1 MKFPFFNA
9 ESIFHNEEIL
19 VNTILSYR
27 FIKCFYK
34 LNSLSRVGM
43 LSTLFVSDAFDLYLE
58 QQARYIQ
65 RGLGREMGVA
75 TLART

>member
-1 MKFPFFNA
+1 
-9 ESIFHNEEIL
+9 
-19 VNTILSYR
+19 
-27 FIKCFYK
+27 
-34 LNSLSRVGM
+34 M
-43 LSTLFVSDAFDLYLE
+43 LSELFVSDAFDLYLE

>member
-1 MKFPFFNA
+1 M
-9 ESIFHNEEIL
+9 
-19 VNTILSYR
+19 
-27 FIKCFYK
+27 
-34 LNSLSRVGM
+34 NSLSRVGM

-65 RGLGREMGVA
+65 RELGREMGVA